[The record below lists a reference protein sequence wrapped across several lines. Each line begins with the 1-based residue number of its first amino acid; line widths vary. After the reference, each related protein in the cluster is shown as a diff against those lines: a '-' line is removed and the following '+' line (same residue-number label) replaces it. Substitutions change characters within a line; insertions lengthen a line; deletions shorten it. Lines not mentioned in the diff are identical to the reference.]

1 MAVFIS
7 YPSPYFSAPP
17 FSPLARCRVPYRTVL
32 GSNYIKDLKAIVG
45 RGGAFTFAPPPG
57 YNTLKDLPPPTYS
70 QPAPGTP
77 PKSSKKTLSDTA

>member
-1 MAVFIS
+1 MGSNYINITNYTHVCV
-7 YPSPYFSAPP
+7 
-17 FSPLARCRVPYRTVL
+17 RRTVL

-70 QPAPGTP
+70 QPAPGT
-77 PKSSKKTLSDTA
+77 T